1 MLKLCFFVPESHL
14 ESVKEAVFSKGAG
27 KIGQYDQCCWQVK
40 GMGQFR
46 PLKGSQPYLGQ
57 ADCLEV
63 VEEYRVEMVLEKKV
77 LKAVIKALKDSHP
90 YEEPAFEVFE
100 MVKWENEVHS

>member
-14 ESVKEAVFSKGAG
+14 ESVKEAMFFQGAG
-27 KIGQYDQCCWQVK
+27 KIGQYDQCCWQIK

-57 ADCLEV
+57 ANQLEV
-63 VEEYRVEMVLEKKV
+63 VEEYRVEMVLERKF
-77 LKAVIKALKDSHP
+77 LKAVIKALKGSHP

-100 MVKWENEVHS
+100 MVEIDQ